1 MVTLNRQ
8 VKEYVDLDFIFGAH
22 PVTSNLYLKKSINS
36 VKQSIMH
43 LLRLRTGDKPF
54 HPEIKS
60 PIYDFLFESPSV
72 IVQVVLEGEI
82 KKYLNVY
89 EPRVIV
95 HTVNVSFPNPNAV
108 SCDIVGEIINTEEA
122 FTVKILVDRLR

>member
-1 MVTLNRQ
+1 MATLNRQ
-8 VKEYVDLDFIFGAH
+8 IKEYVDVDFLFDVN
-22 PVTSNLYLKKSINS
+22 PTTKNLYLKKSINS

-43 LLRLRTGDKPF
+43 LLRLKTGDKPF

-60 PIYDFLFESPSV
+60 PIYDFLFETPSV

-95 HTVNVSFPNPNAV
+95 RKVKVSFPNPNTV
-108 SCDIVGEIINTEEA
+108 SCDIVGEIINIEEA